1 MKIPKRI
8 TVGDKKY
15 KVEMHKDLIDGVA
28 IGAINF
34 GARMIALSTHS
45 EGKKLAQAEVSN
57 SFWHELTHAIL
68 EDMGHDLTDNERFVR
83 AFANKLSDAIDS
95 AKF

>member
-1 MKIPKRI
+1 MRIPKKI

-15 KVEMHKDLIDGVA
+15 KVEIHKDLIDGVA
-28 IGAINF
+28 VGAINF
-34 GARMIALSTHS
+34 GLRKIRLSTHS
-45 EGKKLAQAEVSN
+45 EGKKLAPAEVSN

-68 EDMGHDLTDNERFVR
+68 EDMGSDLTDNERFVR

>member
-1 MKIPKRI
+1 MKIPKKI
-8 TVGDKKY
+8 TVGEKKY
-15 KVEMHKDLIDGVA
+15 KVEMSKELIDGVA
-28 IGAINF
+28 VGAISF
-34 GARMIALSTHS
+34 GAQRIILSTHAN
-45 EGKKLAQAEVSN
+45 GKKLAQAEVSN